1 MPIQR
6 LFVVLVTTYCSY
18 WLGNFNSQGRF
29 MDAEGFFYV
38 YVNMNEHNTNGVIE
52 QPAE

>member
-1 MPIQR
+1 MNIQR
-6 LFVVLVTTYCSY
+6 LFVVLAITCCSY
-18 WLGNFNSQGRF
+18 WLENFNSQGRF

-38 YVNMNEHNTNGVIE
+38 YVNVNEHNTNGVIE